1 VVSHHKS
8 GKKHLEEKK
17 MNRNT
22 DNFQKIPV
30 KKKPKVGH
38 RDGWK
43 LVRKLQRRGKLI
55 LQEKVHA

>member
-1 VVSHHKS
+1 
-8 GKKHLEEKK
+8 

-43 LVRKLQRRGKLI
+43 LVRKLQRRGKLF
-55 LQEKVHA
+55 LQEKVHAVVSKGVRSISGAL

>member
-1 VVSHHKS
+1 MGVT
-8 GKKHLEEKK
+8 

-43 LVRKLQRRGKLI
+43 LVRKLQRRGKLF

>member
-1 VVSHHKS
+1 
-8 GKKHLEEKK
+8 
-17 MNRNT
+17 MNGEVAMRT
-22 DNFQKIPV
+22 IENFQKIPV

-55 LQEKVHA
+55 LQGKVHA